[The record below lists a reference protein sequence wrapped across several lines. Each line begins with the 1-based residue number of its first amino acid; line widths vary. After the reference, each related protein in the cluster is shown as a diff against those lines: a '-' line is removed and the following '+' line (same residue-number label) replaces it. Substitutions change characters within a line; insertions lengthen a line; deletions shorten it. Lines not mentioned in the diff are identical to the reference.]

1 VVKNPGKA
9 LCAGTYKP
17 VNNPEPVPVKED
29 QNCLPARV
37 GLPQQQIIAEIEDRW
52 RIDDEWWR
60 SQPVSRLYF
69 KVRLNSGQWLIIY
82 RDLISGSWYQQ
93 LY

>member
-9 LCAGTYKP
+9 LCVGTYKP
-17 VNNPEPVPVKED
+17 VNNPEPVPVKEGAAGF
-29 QNCLPARV
+29 PAQV
-37 GLPQQQIIAEIEDRW
+37 GLPKWQTIAEVEDRW

-69 KVRLNSGQWLIIY
+69 KVRLDSGQQLIIY
-82 RDLISGSWYQQ
+82 RDLISYNWYQQ